1 MFGFDQEDQN
11 LIYSIVDQPSNGVI
25 TNLDTLSGSFTY
37 VPFDNYNGLDLFSF
51 RVNDGTY
58 DSNISEANITIN
70 PVNDDPFVDS
80 VLVDLYLYEDFE
92 DTLREDLRGIFEDVD
107 GELTFAV
114 AFEAEGVVSGAV
126 VGDTMLT
133 LTSLQDANGVTEMYL
148 THPTQPELLLQ
159 IPYS

>member
-1 MFGFDQEDQN
+1 MDLF
-11 LIYSIVDQPSNGVI
+11 I
-25 TNLDTLSGSFTY
+25 Y
-37 VPFDNYNGLDLFSF
+37 VPFENYNGVDLFRFS
-51 RVNDGTY
+51 VNDGTY

-114 AFEAEGVVSGAV
+114 AKGREV
-126 VGDTMLT
+126 L
-133 LTSLQDANGVTEMYL
+133 YL
-148 THPTQPELLLQ
+148 AL
-159 IPYS
+159 